1 MDWNQEARGLLR
13 AEMARRKISYKI
25 LANRLEKIGVQESVK
40 GIANKIGRGTFS
52 FAFFLQCMKALEIQH
67 VELR

>member
-1 MDWNQEARGLLR
+1 
-13 AEMARRKISYKI
+13 MARRKISYKI